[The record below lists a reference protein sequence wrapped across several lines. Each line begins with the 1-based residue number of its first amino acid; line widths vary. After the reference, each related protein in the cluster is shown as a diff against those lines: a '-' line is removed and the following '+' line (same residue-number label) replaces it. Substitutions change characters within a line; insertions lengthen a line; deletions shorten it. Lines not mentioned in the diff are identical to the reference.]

1 MYLASAI
8 LLSVSLCDIWI
19 KKICWN
25 VEKQKGYEESN
36 RSIPQSTAMTTSSTK
51 QKEETDVLQN
61 WGVLKDYSKSEFK
74 KLKMK
79 ERNTC
84 FTLFVKTFRS
94 AYM

>member
-1 MYLASAI
+1 M
-8 LLSVSLCDIWI
+8 
-19 KKICWN
+19 K
-25 VEKQKGYEESN
+25 
-36 RSIPQSTAMTTSSTK
+36 TSSTK

-79 ERNTC
+79 ERSNTC